1 MRLQE
6 FVRCAAMEF
15 ESEGYFA
22 VRALTVNPRW
32 RSRSGNWRNE
42 ASGSGQSFTGVK
54 SDSGSSWRKTAMEC
68 WVASGLGGSS
78 VANCERSAGRSGD
91 ARKCWGAFGRS
102 WSIDNAG
109 SGFRWGKAHSE
120 AVREIESKAG
130 GVYRE
135 GLEGSEKRARE
146 AARSDGLLLSYGSRP
161 VDWYRINELKH
172 SVSEE
177 RLEQVREIDGEQ
189 AYEKMRRAVEKAS
202 QEKARQVESRPERRG
217 PERGGPERDYGP
229 SR

>member
-1 MRLQE
+1 MSRSTPTSRESTGKETWPRSARGSTAATFPAPARAKRSMPLGLEAAPSPVRLQE

-135 GLEGSEKRARE
+135 GLEGSEKRA
-146 AARSDGLLLSYGSRP
+146 G
-161 VDWYRINELKH
+161 
-172 SVSEE
+172 
-177 RLEQVREIDGEQ
+177 
-189 AYEKMRRAVEKAS
+189 
-202 QEKARQVESRPERRG
+202 
-217 PERGGPERDYGP
+217 
-229 SR
+229 

>member
-1 MRLQE
+1 M
-6 FVRCAAMEF
+6 A
-15 ESEGYFA
+15 
-22 VRALTVNPRW
+22 
-32 RSRSGNWRNE
+32 SRSGNWRNG
-42 ASGSGQSFTGVK
+42 ASGSGRRFTGVT
-54 SDSGSSWRKTAMEC
+54 SGSGSSWRKTAVGC

-120 AVREIESKAG
+120 AVRGIESKAG
-130 GVYRE
+130 EFYRAD
-135 GLEGSEKRARE
+135 LEGSEKRARE
-146 AARSDGLLLSYGSRP
+146 AARSDGLLLRYGSRP
-161 VDWYRINELKH
+161 VDWYRLDELKH

-202 QEKARQVESRPERRG
+202 QEKARQVERARLEWDRQETARQSRERRG